1 MQAYETKKETYP
13 TLVRI
18 RLFAQNNYNIG
29 CMVCATSLQVMRPDM
44 MQAPAAPVCTTVAR
58 DCLRICQKHAV
69 PLNLNSQIAVAQRI
83 GCDGIHLPFHLL
95 LQHKNELEDFSRV
108 GVSLHSPEEAAQL
121 TDTPATYVQAGH
133 VFPTDCKAGV
143 PPRGLSFLRAVCQA
157 TDLPVFGI
165 GAVRQCD
172 PIAPKN
178 HPDPAAGA
186 SHKLP
191 SACVNVVRE
200 YRL

>member
-1 MQAYETKKETYP
+1 MVICVTHRLLCPDDFLERLDRIAAQHPYAIVLREKDLSESEYEA
-13 TLVRI
+13 L
-18 RLFAQNNYNIG
+18 
-29 CMVCATSLQVMRPDM
+29 
-44 MQAPAAPVCTTVAR
+44 AR
-58 DCLRICQKHAV
+58 DCLRICQKHDV
-69 PLNLNSQIAVAQRI
+69 PLNLNSQIAVARRI

-165 GAVRQCD
+165 GGITAERYPAVVQTG
-172 PIAPKN
+172 
-178 HPDPAAGA
+178 AAGA
-186 SHKLP
+186 CIMSGLMTCNDVAQTMQP
-191 SACVNVVRE
+191 M
-200 YRL
+200 L

>member
-1 MQAYETKKETYP
+1 MVICVTHRLLCPDDFLERLDRIAAQHPYAIVLREKDLSESEYEA
-13 TLVRI
+13 L
-18 RLFAQNNYNIG
+18 
-29 CMVCATSLQVMRPDM
+29 
-44 MQAPAAPVCTTVAR
+44 AR

-69 PLNLNSQIAVAQRI
+69 SLNLNSQIAVARRI

-95 LQHKNELEDFSRV
+95 LQHKNELDDFSRV

-121 TDTPATYVQAGH
+121 ADTPATYVQAGH

-165 GAVRQCD
+165 GGINAERYPAVLQTG
-172 PIAPKN
+172 
-178 HPDPAAGA
+178 AAGA
-186 SHKLP
+186 CIMSGLMTCSDVAQTMQP
-191 SACVNVVRE
+191 M
-200 YRL
+200 L

>member
-1 MQAYETKKETYP
+1 MVICVTHRLLCPDDFLERLDRIAAQHPYAIVLREKDLSESEYEA
-13 TLVRI
+13 L
-18 RLFAQNNYNIG
+18 
-29 CMVCATSLQVMRPDM
+29 
-44 MQAPAAPVCTTVAR
+44 AR
-58 DCLRICQKHAV
+58 DCLRICQKHDV
-69 PLNLNSQIAVAQRI
+69 PLNLNSQIAVARRI

-165 GAVRQCD
+165 GGITAERYPAVLQTG
-172 PIAPKN
+172 
-178 HPDPAAGA
+178 AAGA
-186 SHKLP
+186 CIMSGLMTCNDVAQTMQP
-191 SACVNVVRE
+191 M
-200 YRL
+200 L

>member
-1 MQAYETKKETYP
+1 MVICVTHRLLCPDDFLERLDRIAAQHPYAIVLREKDLSESEYEA
-13 TLVRI
+13 L
-18 RLFAQNNYNIG
+18 
-29 CMVCATSLQVMRPDM
+29 
-44 MQAPAAPVCTTVAR
+44 AR
-58 DCLRICQKHAV
+58 DCLRICQKHDV

-95 LQHKNELEDFSRV
+95 LQHKNELEDFSRI

-121 TDTPATYVQAGH
+121 ADTPATYVQAGH

-165 GAVRQCD
+165 GGITAERYPAVLQTG
-172 PIAPKN
+172 
-178 HPDPAAGA
+178 AAGA
-186 SHKLP
+186 CIMSGLMTCNDVAQTMQP
-191 SACVNVVRE
+191 M
-200 YRL
+200 L

>member
-1 MQAYETKKETYP
+1 MVICVTHRLLCPDDFLERLDRIAAQHPYAIVLREKNLSESEYEA
-13 TLVRI
+13 L
-18 RLFAQNNYNIG
+18 
-29 CMVCATSLQVMRPDM
+29 
-44 MQAPAAPVCTTVAR
+44 AR

-69 PLNLNSQIAVAQRI
+69 SLNLNSQIAVARRI

-95 LQHKNELEDFSRV
+95 LQHKNELDDFSRV

-121 TDTPATYVQAGH
+121 ADTPATYVQAGH

-165 GAVRQCD
+165 GGINAERYPAVLQTG
-172 PIAPKN
+172 
-178 HPDPAAGA
+178 AAGA
-186 SHKLP
+186 CIMSGLMTCSDVAQTMQP
-191 SACVNVVRE
+191 M
-200 YRL
+200 L

>member
-1 MQAYETKKETYP
+1 MVICVTHRLLCPDDFLERLDRIAAQHPYAIVLREKDLSESEYEA
-13 TLVRI
+13 L
-18 RLFAQNNYNIG
+18 
-29 CMVCATSLQVMRPDM
+29 
-44 MQAPAAPVCTTVAR
+44 AR
-58 DCLRICQKHAV
+58 DCLRICQKHDV

-165 GAVRQCD
+165 GGITAERYPAVVQTG
-172 PIAPKN
+172 
-178 HPDPAAGA
+178 AAGA
-186 SHKLP
+186 CIMSGLMTCNDVAQTMQP
-191 SACVNVVRE
+191 M
-200 YRL
+200 L

>member
-1 MQAYETKKETYP
+1 MVICVTHRLLCPDDFLERLDRIAAQHPYAIVLREKDLSESEYEA
-13 TLVRI
+13 L
-18 RLFAQNNYNIG
+18 
-29 CMVCATSLQVMRPDM
+29 
-44 MQAPAAPVCTTVAR
+44 AR

-165 GAVRQCD
+165 GGITAERYPAVVQTG
-172 PIAPKN
+172 
-178 HPDPAAGA
+178 AGA
-186 SHKLP
+186 CIMSGLMP
-191 SACVNVVRE
+191 CNDVAQTMQPM
-200 YRL
+200 L

>member
-1 MQAYETKKETYP
+1 MVICVTHRLLCPDDFLERLDRIAAQHPYAIVLREKDLSESEYEA
-13 TLVRI
+13 L
-18 RLFAQNNYNIG
+18 
-29 CMVCATSLQVMRPDM
+29 
-44 MQAPAAPVCTTVAR
+44 AR

-165 GAVRQCD
+165 GGITAERYPAVVQT
-172 PIAPKN
+172 
-178 HPDPAAGA
+178 GA
-186 SHKLP
+186 SGLMTCNDVAQTMQP
-191 SACVNVVRE
+191 M
-200 YRL
+200 L

>member
-1 MQAYETKKETYP
+1 MVICVTHRLLCPDDFLERLDRIAAQHPYAIVLREKDLSESEYEA
-13 TLVRI
+13 L
-18 RLFAQNNYNIG
+18 
-29 CMVCATSLQVMRPDM
+29 
-44 MQAPAAPVCTTVAR
+44 AR

-95 LQHKNELEDFSRV
+95 LQHKNELGDFSRV

-165 GAVRQCD
+165 GGITAERYPAVVQTG
-172 PIAPKN
+172 
-178 HPDPAAGA
+178 AAGA
-186 SHKLP
+186 CIMSGLMTCNDVAQTMQP
-191 SACVNVVRE
+191 M
-200 YRL
+200 L

>member
-1 MQAYETKKETYP
+1 MVICVTHRLLCPDDFLERLDRIAAQHPYAIVLREKDLSESEYEA
-13 TLVRI
+13 L
-18 RLFAQNNYNIG
+18 
-29 CMVCATSLQVMRPDM
+29 
-44 MQAPAAPVCTTVAR
+44 AR

-95 LQHKNELEDFSRV
+95 LQHNNEWEDFSRV

-165 GAVRQCD
+165 GGITAERYPAVVQTG
-172 PIAPKN
+172 
-178 HPDPAAGA
+178 AAGA
-186 SHKLP
+186 CIMSGLMTCNDVAQTMQP
-191 SACVNVVRE
+191 M
-200 YRL
+200 L

>member
-1 MQAYETKKETYP
+1 MVICVTHRLLCPDNFLERLDRIAAQHPYAIVLREKDLSESEYEA
-13 TLVRI
+13 L
-18 RLFAQNNYNIG
+18 
-29 CMVCATSLQVMRPDM
+29 
-44 MQAPAAPVCTTVAR
+44 AR
-58 DCLRICQKHAV
+58 DCLRICQKHDV
-69 PLNLNSQIAVAQRI
+69 PLNLNSQIAVARRI

-121 TDTPATYVQAGH
+121 ADTPATYVQAGH

-165 GAVRQCD
+165 GGITAERY
-172 PIAPKN
+172 
-178 HPDPAAGA
+178 PDVVQTGAAGA
-186 SHKLP
+186 CIMSGLMTCNDVAQTMQP
-191 SACVNVVRE
+191 M
-200 YRL
+200 L

>member
-1 MQAYETKKETYP
+1 MVICVTHRLLCPDDFLERLDRIAAQHPYAIVLREKDLSESEYEA
-13 TLVRI
+13 L
-18 RLFAQNNYNIG
+18 
-29 CMVCATSLQVMRPDM
+29 
-44 MQAPAAPVCTTVAR
+44 AR
-58 DCLRICQKHAV
+58 DCLRICQKHDV
-69 PLNLNSQIAVAQRI
+69 PLNLNSQIAVARRI

-121 TDTPATYVQAGH
+121 ADTPATYVQAGH

-165 GAVRQCD
+165 GGITAERYPAVLQTG
-172 PIAPKN
+172 
-178 HPDPAAGA
+178 AAGA
-186 SHKLP
+186 CIMSGLMTCNDVAQTMQP
-191 SACVNVVRE
+191 M
-200 YRL
+200 L

>member
-1 MQAYETKKETYP
+1 MVICVTHRLLCPDDFLERLDRIAAQHPYAIVLREKDLSESEYEA
-13 TLVRI
+13 L
-18 RLFAQNNYNIG
+18 
-29 CMVCATSLQVMRPDM
+29 
-44 MQAPAAPVCTTVAR
+44 AR

-95 LQHKNELEDFSRV
+95 LQHKNELGDFSRV

-121 TDTPATYVQAGH
+121 ADTPATYVQAGH

-165 GAVRQCD
+165 GGITAERYPAVVQTG
-172 PIAPKN
+172 
-178 HPDPAAGA
+178 AAGA
-186 SHKLP
+186 CIMSGLMTCNDVAQTMQP
-191 SACVNVVRE
+191 M
-200 YRL
+200 L

>member
-1 MQAYETKKETYP
+1 MVICVTHRLLCPDDFLERLDRIAAQHPYAIVLREKDLSESEYEA
-13 TLVRI
+13 L
-18 RLFAQNNYNIG
+18 
-29 CMVCATSLQVMRPDM
+29 
-44 MQAPAAPVCTTVAR
+44 AR

-165 GAVRQCD
+165 GGITAERYPAVLQTG
-172 PIAPKN
+172 
-178 HPDPAAGA
+178 AAGA
-186 SHKLP
+186 CIMSGLMTCNDVAQTMQP
-191 SACVNVVRE
+191 M
-200 YRL
+200 L

>member
-1 MQAYETKKETYP
+1 MVICVTHRLLCPDDFLERLDRIAAQHPYAIVLREKDLSESEYEA
-13 TLVRI
+13 L
-18 RLFAQNNYNIG
+18 
-29 CMVCATSLQVMRPDM
+29 
-44 MQAPAAPVCTTVAR
+44 AR

-69 PLNLNSQIAVAQRI
+69 SLNLNSQIAVARRI

-95 LQHKNELEDFSRV
+95 LQHKNELDDFSRV

-121 TDTPATYVQAGH
+121 ADTPATYVQAGH

-165 GAVRQCD
+165 GGINAERYPAVLQTG
-172 PIAPKN
+172 
-178 HPDPAAGA
+178 AAGA
-186 SHKLP
+186 CIMSGLMP
-191 SACVNVVRE
+191 CSDVAQTMQPM
-200 YRL
+200 L